1 MSTRVRDRIVG
12 DPHMNNDVVVY
23 GGEYKGCRGVYKDGN
38 EAMVRVQLEAKL
50 IAGEVWIP
58 REYVWDK

>member
-1 MSTRVRDRIVG
+1 
-12 DPHMNNDVVVY
+12 MNNDVVVY

>member
-1 MSTRVRDRIVG
+1 
-12 DPHMNNDVVVY
+12 MNNDIVVY
-23 GGEYKGCRGVYKDGN
+23 GGEYKGYQGVYKGGN

-58 REYVWDK
+58 RKYVWDK